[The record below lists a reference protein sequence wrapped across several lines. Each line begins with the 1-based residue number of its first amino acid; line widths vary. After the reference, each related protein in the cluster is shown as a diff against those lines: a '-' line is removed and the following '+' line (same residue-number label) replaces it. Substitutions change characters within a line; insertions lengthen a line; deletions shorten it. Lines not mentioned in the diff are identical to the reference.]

1 MSRAKAKVTDP
12 EQNFKKEFFSALEAL
27 AEENNVDI
35 ESLTEKIKEAILK
48 AVRKEYDY
56 CDDFTVEIDAEK
68 NIFDVCVLRT
78 VVDDEPI
85 DLNEINID
93 EARAVCSPNAQLG
106 ERVPFKLSPAKFG
119 RVAAQQAKQSIHH
132 DMKSIER
139 DKLINQFKD
148 KEHEAVS
155 ATVQKIEPGTG
166 NIVLTIDKNE
176 VYLMKNEQIPGEVL
190 KEGQIVKV
198 YVCGII
204 NPERRPAVKI
214 SRRHNDLVKRLFELE
229 IPEIYDGT
237 VEVKSIAR
245 EAGSR
250 TKIAVWSKDPNVD
263 PVGSCIG
270 PKHSRIEKIV
280 EELNGE
286 KIDIIVY
293 DEDLSVFIAH
303 ALAPA
308 EVISVTVEET
318 EEEKKCTVIVPNN
331 QLSLAIGNK
340 GQNAKLAAR
349 LTGCKIDI
357 KPENPIE

>member
-1 MSRAKAKVTDP
+1 MSKAK
-12 EQNFKKEFFSALEAL
+12 EINKEKEMTKELFAALAQL
-27 AEENNVDI
+27 AEENCI
-35 ESLTEKIKEAILK
+35 PMESLVEKISQAILK

-56 CDDFTVEIDAEK
+56 CDDFVVNIDPDK

-106 ERVPFKLSPAKFG
+106 DRVPFKLSTAQFG
-119 RVAAQQAKQSIHH
+119 RVAAQYAKQSIRH
-132 DMKSIER
+132 DIKEFER

-166 NIVLTIDKNE
+166 NATLTIDKNE
-176 VYLMKNEQIPGEVL
+176 VYLLKNEQIQGEVL
-190 KEGQIVKV
+190 REGQIVKV
-198 YVCGII
+198 YVVGII
-204 NPERRPAVKI
+204 NPDKRPAVKI
-214 SRRHNDLVKRLFELE
+214 SRKSNELVKRLFELE

-237 VEVKSIAR
+237 VEIKSIAR
-245 EAGSR
+245 EAGAR
-250 TKIAVWSKDPNVD
+250 TKIAVCSKDPNVD
-263 PVGSCIG
+263 PIGACIG

-280 EELNGE
+280 DELNGE
-286 KIDIIVY
+286 KIDIIIY

-308 EVISVTVEET
+308 DVISVTVEEG
-318 EEEKKCTVIVPNN
+318 EEKKCTVIVPNN

-340 GQNAKLAAR
+340 GQNAKLAAK

-357 KPENPIE
+357 KPENPVE

>member
-1 MSRAKAKVTDP
+1 MSKAK
-12 EQNFKKEFFSALEAL
+12 EINKEKEMTKELFAALAQL
-27 AEENNVDI
+27 AEENCI
-35 ESLTEKIKEAILK
+35 PMESLVEKISQAILK

-56 CDDFTVEIDAEK
+56 CDDFVVNIDPDK

-85 DLNEINID
+85 DLNQINID

-106 ERVPFKLSPAKFG
+106 DRVPFKLSTAQFG
-119 RVAAQQAKQSIHH
+119 RVAAQYAKQSIRH
-132 DMKSIER
+132 DIKEFER

-166 NIVLTIDKNE
+166 NATLTIDKNE
-176 VYLMKNEQIPGEVL
+176 VYLLKNEQIPGEVL
-190 KEGQIVKV
+190 REGQIVKV
-198 YVCGII
+198 YVVGII
-204 NPERRPAVKI
+204 NPDKRPAVKI
-214 SRRHNDLVKRLFELE
+214 SRKSNELVKRLFELE

-237 VEVKSIAR
+237 VEIKSIAR
-245 EAGSR
+245 EAGAR
-250 TKIAVWSKDPNVD
+250 TKIAVCSKDPNVD
-263 PVGSCIG
+263 PIGACIG

-280 EELNGE
+280 DELNGE
-286 KIDIIVY
+286 KIDIIIY

-308 EVISVTVEET
+308 DVISVTVEEG
-318 EEEKKCTVIVPNN
+318 EEKKCTVIVPNN

-340 GQNAKLAAR
+340 GQNAKLAAK

-357 KPENPIE
+357 KPENPVE